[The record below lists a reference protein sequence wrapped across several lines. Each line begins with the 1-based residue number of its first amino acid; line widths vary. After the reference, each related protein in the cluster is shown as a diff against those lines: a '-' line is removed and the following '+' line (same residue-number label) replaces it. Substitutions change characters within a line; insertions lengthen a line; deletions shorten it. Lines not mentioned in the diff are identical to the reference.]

1 MIRKL
6 NHSDYENYIDLLSQ
20 LTSVG
25 DVTKNQF
32 DSFINIEGQQ
42 TYVYEVDNKLAASL
56 TILMEQKIAHSFS
69 KSMHIEDV
77 ITNINH
83 RGKGY
88 ASILINFVI
97 DIAKKENCYK
107 IILNCNNKN
116 IAFYNKF
123 GFLQKETQ
131 MALYL

>member
-6 NHSDYENYIDLLSQ
+6 NHSDYENYINLLSQ

-25 DVTKNQF
+25 DVTKDQF
-32 DSFINIEGQQ
+32 NSFVNIKNQQ
-42 TYVYEVDNKLAASL
+42 TYIYEVEGKFVAAL
-56 TILMEQKIAHSFS
+56 TILLEQKISHSFS

-77 ITNINH
+77 VTDINH

-116 IAFYNKF
+116 ITFYNKF